1 MAFPQQT
8 MTQISRQPRDQ
19 ELRVNVSACEFPAA
33 LDGGQALCSVGGVR
47 RVFASGALHQV
58 CYFRIDSALWSAG
71 SDRRDVS
78 DRLIEEV
85 QQLDQ

>member
-1 MAFPQQT
+1 
-8 MTQISRQPRDQ
+8 MTQISRQSRDQ
-19 ELRVNVSACEFPAA
+19 ELRVHVSACEIPAT
-33 LDGGQALCSVGGVR
+33 LDGHQALCGVGGVR
-47 RVFASGALHQV
+47 RGFVPGALHQV